1 MRTLFFAAVLAAALA
16 SPVARAATTDAPPTG
31 SDEGGQGRAE
41 AAGRALLGLPG
52 PAATLT
58 TLEGERIDLSAY
70 YGKKPVY
77 LKFWAT
83 WCVPCREQMPGFEA
97 DFEALGDRMAII
109 AVNTGFNDKPAAV
122 RDFRQKMGLR
132 MPIAV
137 DDGSLAAAL
146 NLRVT
151 PQHVVI
157 GRDGRILYVGHL
169 ADDRL
174 HQALQAALAEG
185 ESAAGIAAAPGHPQ
199 EATYKPGD
207 ILPGLTT
214 SITTGQAFPVGGPSR
229 DGKPRAV
236 LFFSPWCESY
246 LATSRPA
253 MAAACRQAR
262 EVASSLAA
270 QGKAHWLG
278 VASGLW
284 ASAKDLADYQANP
297 KTPVPPDLPLTL
309 DADGHLFRAF
319 GVREVPSLAIIDGK
333 GRITR
338 ILGPEEITLAAT
350 QRTVAQAR

>member
-1 MRTLFFAAVLAAALA
+1 MRTLLLAGLLMAALA
-16 SPVARAATTDAPPTG
+16 TFPANAATDGTPAVNAE
-31 SDEGGQGRAE
+31 SGQGRAE
-41 AAGRALLGLPG
+41 AAGSGLLGLPG

-58 TLEGERIDLSAY
+58 TLEGERIDLGAY

-97 DFEALGDRMAII
+97 DYEALGDRMAII
-109 AVNTGFNDKPAAV
+109 AVNTGFNDKPATV

-132 MPIAV
+132 MPVAV

-169 ADDRL
+169 ADDKL

-185 ESAAGIAAAPGHPQ
+185 GSAAGIATAPGHPQ

-262 EVASSLAA
+262 EVASSLAD
-270 QGKAHWLG
+270 QGQAHWLG

-297 KTPVPPDLPLTL
+297 KTPVPSGLPLTL

-319 GVREVPSLAIIDGK
+319 GVREVPSLAIIDAK

-338 ILGPEEITLAAT
+338 ILGPEEITLATA